1 MIMHNNNIYIY
12 IAADDNTHTST
23 LSATRCCDCVEPV
36 SSRAEEHLAA
46 PKSWLRTQRK
56 EQASAATT
64 MAMAHTT
71 SPASQAA
78 RPHQMPFH
86 STFSTLASC

>member
-1 MIMHNNNIYIY
+1 MFNNNIYIY
-12 IAADDNTHTST
+12 IAADDNTHTSA
-23 LSATRCCDCVEPV
+23 LSATRSCDCVEPV

-86 STFSTLASC
+86 STFSTKASC